1 MHDQLP
7 YLLAFLGTGLLLG
20 LRHAMDADHIA
31 AMSTIVVRT
40 GNIGQSLRNG
50 AIWGTGHTA
59 TLFLAGSVVLLFRL
73 TIPEALI
80 AFLEVLVGMMLVW
93 LGVSLL
99 INFNGKAKPHA
110 APERSGARSV
120 FVGAVHGLAGS
131 GTLMLL
137 ILATADSV
145 TLGLAYILVFGAGS
159 IAGMLG
165 FSGVIAVPL
174 AWSASSTKL
183 QRWIGIAAGLASA
196 LVGIYLIIEN
206 AI

>member
-1 MHDQLP
+1 MYDQLP
-7 YLLAFLGTGLLLG
+7 YLLVFLGTGLLLG

-31 AMSTIVVRT
+31 AMSTIAVRT

-59 TLFLAGSVVLLFRL
+59 TLFLAGSVVLLFQL
-73 TIPEALI
+73 TIPDALI
-80 AFLEVLVGMMLVW
+80 AFLEMLVGVMLIW

-99 INFNGKAKPHA
+99 IRFDGKAHAHA
-110 APERSGARSV
+110 ASERSGARSF

-137 ILATADSV
+137 ILATVDSV
-145 TLGLAYILVFGAGS
+145 TLGLAYILVFGVGS

-183 QRWIGIAAGLASA
+183 QWWIGIAAGFASA
-196 LVGIYLIIEN
+196 LLGMYLILEN